1 MEVKPG
7 YKQTDVG
14 VIPEDWEVCQ
24 VRQKGEVV
32 TGKAL
37 AVNAP
42 GPKRPYLRTKNV
54 FDGRIDIDDVLTM
67 PMTDEQF
74 GQFRLRTGDVLLNE
88 GQSLELIGRCAIYKD
103 EYPEPCAIQN
113 ALLRFRASAGVS
125 ETFASYLFR
134 HCQQTGVFARIA
146 LQTTSVAHLGS
157 SRFERLCLAWPKAEA
172 EQHAIATTLS
182 DMDALL
188 GELNR
193 LVAKKRQIKHGAM
206 QELLT
211 GQKRLPGFTGKWEA
225 KRLGEVGTFLKGSGV
240 TKLQAMSGELRCIR
254 YGELYTRHND
264 YIKEFFS
271 FISLVVALTATP
283 LKRGDILF
291 AGSGET
297 KEEIGKCAALIHEVE
312 AYAGGDIVIL
322 RTEGADP
329 LFLGYYLNTP
339 TIARQKASRGQGDA
353 VVHIGSSALAAVQT
367 KLPKPD
373 EQSAIASI
381 LSDMD
386 ADIAG
391 LEAKLAKARLVKAGM
406 MQELLTG
413 KTRLVKPRE
422 AAP

>member
-1 MEVKPG
+1 MYG
-7 YKQTDVG
+7 GFKQIGRTG
-14 VIPEDWEVCQ
+14 LLHIP
-24 VRQKGEVV
+24 
-32 TGKAL
+32 A
-37 AVNAP
+37 AVNQAVTAVRTDASCLLP
-42 GPKRPYLRTKNV
+42 EYL
-54 FDGRIDIDDVLTM
+54 
-67 PMTDEQF
+67 
-74 GQFRLRTGDVLLNE
+74 LRLLNFRVE
-88 GQSLELIGRCAIYKD
+88 YWKTVASSSRKDPNITGREIRDFPIAVPTVSEQEAIAGVLGDADALIESLE
-103 EYPEPCAIQN
+103 Q
-113 ALLRFRASAGVS
+113 
-125 ETFASYLFR
+125 
-134 HCQQTGVFARIA
+134 
-146 LQTTSVAHLGS
+146 
-157 SRFERLCLAWPKAEA
+157 
-172 EQHAIATTLS
+172 
-182 DMDALL
+182 
-188 GELNR
+188 

-211 GQKRLPGFTGKWEA
+211 GQKRLAGFTGKWEA

-240 TKLQAMSGELRCIR
+240 TKLRAMSGELRCIR